1 MKPEVERDILGR
13 KPYLRALFAAS
24 ADSPFR
30 LSEARSGAFVILRSD
45 GSALASKIDPAAEAE
60 RMLPAGMARLRGAEL
75 IFIFGA
81 ANPVVLDLVEPL
93 LAENQICVMLEE
105 DSSLASFA
113 AQNHPSLEK
122 FLMRPGSHLFTGV
135 GAEEYLWHYLDSIP
149 ADRLTGVRVIRNMA
163 SVRRA
168 PAYYEDIEARI
179 KSVVRSRI
187 SDLLTR
193 FEFERIWIRNTIRNT
208 CFLPPADGSPCTEH
222 PGCLEKWK
230 GNLSDMPAVLVSAG
244 PSLAQSLPLLRE
256 LSQRAFILACDTAF
270 KALRRGGVP
279 VHGVVTL
286 DAQKHSQFHFLG
298 EDLSRTIL
306 FADMVSDPSLLRRVK
321 PRGLI
326 LSITARAAQSADGS
340 ASFETTAGS
349 GIAFESHGPVGFV
362 QSGGSVATS
371 AFDLLRQLGA
381 SSVYF
386 VGQDLA
392 YTGRRIHS
400 VGTHHQERWL
410 TSLKRTRSLEAILE
424 SVIRKRDTFQVPAIG
439 GGEILTDYVLSL
451 YRHWFEDSIP
461 RGGIP
466 AWNLTREGAVVKN
479 LPGLPGG
486 PDDVLELLPVRDDI
500 VDRWNAAEPPML
512 YRHDKINRIAKRTQ
526 DLLKETHEERMTFL
540 AGEEPLRPLLRR
552 GEVYKRRNLAKLGE
566 ERARLL
572 EEKDVKEAV
581 EFLARGLKGF
591 H

>member
-1 MKPEVERDILGR
+1 MTPEVESEILGR
-13 KPYLRALFAAS
+13 KPYLRALFATLD
-24 ADSPFR
+24 DSSFH
-30 LSEARSGAFVILRSD
+30 LSQAKSGAAVIVRAD
-45 GSALASKIDPAAEAE
+45 GTSLASRIDPAAEAE
-60 RMLPAGMARLRGAEL
+60 RMLPPGMARLRGAEI

-81 ANPVVLDLVEPL
+81 QNPVVLDLVATK
-93 LAENQICVMLEE
+93 LAENQICIVLEE
-105 DSSLASFA
+105 DEKLGAFA
-113 AQNHPSLEK
+113 ARRHPSFEA
-122 FLMRPGSHLFTGV
+122 FLTRPGSHLFTGAA
-135 GAEEYLWHYLDSIP
+135 AEELLWHYLDSIP

-168 PAYYEDIEARI
+168 GAYYDGIEARI

-193 FEFERIWIRNTIRNT
+193 FEFERIWIRNTIKNT
-208 CFLPPADGSPCTEH
+208 CYLPPADGSPCTEH
-222 PGCLEKWK
+222 AGCLDRWK
-230 GNLSDMPAVLVSAG
+230 GTLHGIPAVLVSAG
-244 PSLAQSLPLLRE
+244 PSLSESLPLLRE

-270 KALRRGGVP
+270 KVLRRGGVS

-349 GIAFESHGPVGFV
+349 AIPFEAHGPVGFV

-381 SSVYF
+381 SAVYF

-410 TSLKRTRSLEAILE
+410 TSLSRTRSLDAILE
-424 SVIRKRDTFQVPAIG
+424 AVIRKRDTFQVPAIG

-451 YRHWFEDSIP
+451 YRHWFLDSIP
-461 RGGIP
+461 RGGMP
-466 AWNLTREGAVVKN
+466 AWNLTAHGALLEN
-479 LPGLPGG
+479 LPRPGDSLEAVLDELPLRDDLFDRWAGVEPPRIYRHPKIGLIAHRTP
-486 PDDVLELLPVRDDI
+486 ELLT
-500 VDRWNAAEPPML
+500 
-512 YRHDKINRIAKRTQ
+512 K
-526 DLLKETHEERMTFL
+526 THEDRLHFL
-540 AGEEPLRPLLRR
+540 SQEESLRPLLRR

-566 ERARLL
+566 KRAAEL
-572 EEKDVKEAV
+572 EQKEVREAV
-581 EFLARGLKGF
+581 EFLARGLKNLR
-591 H
+591 